1 MQKMVLLIS
10 VLLLLLSSV
19 SLHNTAQ
26 AVAEICRGTH
36 CYGGETSD
44 PRPCTGAH
52 CPGGRSSRPPR
63 QFNPTAQ
70 HGRAVNAHAAGGQHH
85 AYPSASRAASEA
97 YPAVQTPRGRHSG
110 GDSGISS
117 SSSSGGGTR
126 TRAPEVLPAGCTD
139 ADCAALV
146 KQFQPTTNDTRDCK
160 GIECR
165 LPLRVRPKARAK
177 SSCVGDGCLDASE
190 ESVSTA
196 SQLPPPVHLSD
207 RAAQF
212 LGDFP
217 EFGYPSPELGGA
229 PLGVQ
234 LTCDIKPGLL
244 SSSSVSSQIFN
255 SCLYRLIYP
264 PKCHLLHAGAG
275 NTHRAQLR
283 TGLTAR
289 TLLTSDP
296 RLPPV
301 VSTRGL
307 WSESKGR
314 LC

>member
-1 MQKMVLLIS
+1 MQKMVLLTS

-19 SLHNTAQ
+19 SLHNTAR

-36 CYGGETSD
+36 CYGGETGD

-52 CPGGRSSRPPR
+52 CPGGRSSRAPR
-63 QFNPTAQ
+63 QFNPSAQ
-70 HGRAVNAHAAGGQHH
+70 GRAVHAAGGQHH
-85 AYPSASRAASEA
+85 AHPSSPRAASEA
-97 YPAVQTPRGRHSG
+97 YTAVQQPQPQPPRGRHSG
-110 GDSGISS
+110 DGIS
-117 SSSSGGGTR
+117 GGTR
-126 TRAPEVLPAGCTD
+126 MRAPEVLPAGCTD

-146 KQFQPTTNDTRDCK
+146 KQFQPTNDTRDCR

-177 SSCVGDGCLDASE
+177 SCVGEGCLAASE
-190 ESVSTA
+190 ESVSSAAAAA
-196 SQLPPPVHLSD
+196 SQLPPVHLSD

-244 SSSSVSSQIFN
+244 SSSSVSSKILTVVFIGSSIPN
-255 SCLYRLIYP
+255 VIY
-264 PKCHLLHAGAG
+264 CMQQEE
-275 NTHRAQLR
+275 THCAKLRASV
-283 TGLTAR
+283 TTR
-289 TLLTSDP
+289 TLLTSAP
-296 RLPPV
+296 CLPPV

-307 WSESKGR
+307 WPESKGR